1 MKNVKRLCHTKRLL
15 TVNGKYPGPTIF
27 VHEGD
32 KVEVKVTNRSPWNT
46 TIHWHGVRQL
56 RSGWADGPAYIT
68 QCPIVPG
75 GTYTYKFS
83 IINQRGTLWW
93 HAHLAWQRATV
104 YGAFI
109 IYPRMPYPFSAP
121 VEAEIPIVFGEW
133 WNGEIEDIES
143 DMKLYGSGPDSSD
156 AYTIN
161 GLPGPLYPCSE
172 KDTFIQTIERGK
184 TYLLRIINAALND
197 ELFFAVAN
205 HTLKV
210 VEIDAAYTKPFTI
223 KAIMV
228 APGQTT
234 NVLITSNQVPDSTGM
249 FVMAAR
255 PYLSSVFPFDNST
268 TIGFLKYKIPDE
280 KITNAPVKSFT
291 LPSNLPQMEDTPF
304 ATEFAKKLRNLGSP
318 EYPCN
323 VPKKLDKRV
332 ITTISL
338 NLQDCPVNQTC
349 KGFKNKKFYA
359 SMNNQSFVRPS
370 ISILECH
377 YRNLS
382 TTMFSSFPE
391 RPPHPFNYTGVDPLS
406 ENLNTEF
413 GTRVLVVPYG
423 TRLEIVLQDTSFLN
437 PENHPIHVH
446 GHNFFIV
453 GRGFGNYNVDR
464 DTKYYNLIDPPERN
478 TVAVPMGGWAAIR
491 LIADNPGVWF
501 IHCHLEEHTS
511 WGLAMG
517 LIVQSGQ
524 HPSQCLLPPPD
535 DFPRC

>member
-1 MKNVKRLCHTKRLL
+1 M
-15 TVNGKYPGPTIF
+15 
-27 VHEGD
+27 
-32 KVEVKVTNRSPWNT
+32 
-46 TIHWHGVRQL
+46 
-56 RSGWADGPAYIT
+56 
-68 QCPIVPG
+68 
-75 GTYTYKFS
+75 
-83 IINQRGTLWW
+83 INILSSF
-93 HAHLAWQRATV
+93 
-104 YGAFI
+104 GA
-109 IYPRMPYPFSAP
+109 A
-121 VEAEIPIVFGEW
+121 
-133 WNGEIEDIES
+133 
-143 DMKLYGSGPDSSD
+143 
-156 AYTIN
+156 
-161 GLPGPLYPCSE
+161 
-172 KDTFIQTIERGK
+172 DTFIQTIEQGK

-205 HTLKV
+205 HTLTV
-210 VEIDAAYTKPFTI
+210 VEIDAVYTKPFTT

-228 APGQTT
+228 TPGQTT
-234 NVLITSNQVPDSTGM
+234 NVLITANQVPDSTGM

-255 PYLSSVFPFDNST
+255 PYLTSVFPFDNST
-268 TIGFLKYKIPDE
+268 TVGFLKYKIPNA
-280 KITNAPVKSFT
+280 KITKTPAKSFT
-291 LPSNLPQMEDTPF
+291 LPSNLPQIEDTPF
-304 ATEFAKKLRNLGSP
+304 ATKFAEKLRSLGSP

-323 VPKKLDKRV
+323 VPKEIDKRV

-359 SMNNQSFVRPS
+359 SMNNQSFIRPS
-370 ISILECH
+370 ISILESH

-382 TTMFSSFPE
+382 NTMFSNFPG

-413 GTRVLVVPYG
+413 STRILVVPHG
-423 TRLEIVLQDTSFLN
+423 TKLEIVLQDTNFLN

-453 GRGFGNYNVDR
+453 GRGFGNYDVDR

-478 TVAVPMGGWAAIR
+478 TVAVPVGGWAAIR
-491 LIADNPGVWF
+491 LTADNPGVWF

-535 DFPRC
+535 DFPTC